1 MPLRSRP
8 RFNTMW
14 RPRSPNRTSRDV
26 RLSRLT
32 AISILAI
39 IWLGAALAVLQ
50 SFVTDEPPMRF
61 GASLV
66 ANVTGMAAGYGAAIM
81 LILMSRSPW
90 LERGVG
96 SHRLVRWHAWGGQLV
111 IILTAMHAVAAIQA
125 WAQAGSMD
133 LVAATGEVLDVPGL
147 ATASI
152 GTAIL
157 VLIGLASLR
166 VARRRISY
174 EQWHFLHLLTYLAV
188 ALGFAHQLAGPDL
201 AGRQWLQVAWSLLY
215 TYAFVLVLR
224 WRVLQPLFQLWRHRL
239 MVEEVRQEA
248 PDVISVLMSGE
259 HLDELRAEPGQFF
272 RWRFLT
278 GRTWSSAYPFSLS
291 APPTRNQLRITVKA
305 CGDGTRRIFE
315 IPVGTLVF
323 AEGPYGALTPRRRRR
338 PRVLLI
344 AGGVGIT
351 PMRALFEVIDVPGK
365 DITLVY
371 RAACEQDLILRH
383 ELDEIAARS
392 GARVV
397 YLVGPS
403 TDAANDMSAPALNR
417 IVGDLHEHDV
427 YLCASPRLA
436 ARVRESLMDRGFPRR
451 QLHEER
457 FSF

>member
-1 MPLRSRP
+1 MRP
-8 RFNTMW
+8 
-14 RPRSPNRTSRDV
+14 P
-26 RLSRLT
+26 RLT
-32 AISILAI
+32 ATTLLVLV
-39 IWLGAALAVLQ
+39 WLGAALAVLQ
-50 SFVTDEPPMRF
+50 GFFSAELPLRF
-61 GASLV
+61 EASLV
-66 ANVTGMAAGYGAAIM
+66 AHLTGMAAGYGAAIM

-96 SHRLVRWHAWGGQLV
+96 THRLAHWHSWGGPLV
-111 IILTAMHAVAAIQA
+111 IILSVVHAIAAVLA
-125 WAQAGSMD
+125 WAKLTSID
-133 LVAATGEVLDVPGL
+133 LIAAATDVLELPGL
-147 ATASI
+147 TTALV
-152 GTAIL
+152 GTVMLGL
-157 VLIGLASLR
+157 VGVASLP
-166 VARRRISY
+166 ALRRRISY

-201 AGRQWLQVAWSLLY
+201 AGRRWLQIAWSLLY
-215 TYAFVLVLR
+215 TYAFALVLR

-239 MVEEVRQEA
+239 RVEEVRQES
-248 PDVISVLMSGE
+248 PNVFSVLMSGH

-278 GRTWSSAYPFSLS
+278 RQTWRSAYPFSLS
-291 APPTRNQLRITVKA
+291 APPTRDRLRITVKA
-305 CGDGTRRIFE
+305 RGAGTRRIFE

-351 PMRALFEVIDVPGK
+351 PMRALFEVIDLPGK
-365 DITLVY
+365 DVTLVY
-371 RAACEQDLILRH
+371 RASSEQDLLFRH
-383 ELDEIAARS
+383 EIDEIAERS

-403 TDAANDMSAPALNR
+403 SDAANDMSAHALNR
-417 IVGDLHEHDV
+417 IVGDLSDHDV

-436 ARVRESLMDRGFPRR
+436 ARVRESLLDRGFPRH

>member
-1 MPLRSRP
+1 
-8 RFNTMW
+8 MW
-14 RPRSPNRTSRDV
+14 RRRSPNRISRDV
-26 RLSRLT
+26 RLTKLT
-32 AISILAI
+32 AITILALV
-39 IWLGAALAVLQ
+39 WLGAALAVLQ
-50 SFVTDEPPMRF
+50 SFAIDEPPTRF
-61 GASLV
+61 RASLV

-96 SHRLVRWHAWGGQLV
+96 SHRLVRWHAWGGQVV
-111 IILTAMHAVAAIQA
+111 IIVTAMHAVAAVQA
-125 WAQAGSMD
+125 WAASGSID
-133 LVAATGEVLDVPGL
+133 LVAATGEVLDIPGL
-147 ATASI
+147 VAASI
-152 GTAIL
+152 GTVIL
-157 VLIGLASLR
+157 LLVGLASLK
-166 VARRRISY
+166 VVRRRISY
-174 EQWHFLHLLTYLAV
+174 ERWHLLHLLTYLAV

-201 AGRQWLQVAWSLLY
+201 AGRQWLQIAWSLLY

-224 WRVLQPLFQLWRHRL
+224 WRVIQPLFQLWRHRL
-239 MVEEVRQEA
+239 RVEEVRQES

-278 GRTWSSAYPFSLS
+278 AKTWSSAYPFSLS

-305 CGDGTRRIFE
+305 CGDGTRRIFDV
-315 IPVGTLVF
+315 PMGTLVF
-323 AEGPYGALTPRRRRR
+323 AEGPYGALTRRRRRR

-351 PMRALFEVIDVPGK
+351 PMRALFEVIDLPGK
-365 DITLVY
+365 DVTLVY
-371 RAACEQDLILRH
+371 RASSEQDLVFKH

-392 GARVV
+392 GARVI

-417 IVGDLHEHDV
+417 IVGDLDEHDV
-427 YLCASPRLA
+427 YLCAPPRLA
-436 ARVRESLMDRGFPRR
+436 ARVRGSLMDRGFPRH